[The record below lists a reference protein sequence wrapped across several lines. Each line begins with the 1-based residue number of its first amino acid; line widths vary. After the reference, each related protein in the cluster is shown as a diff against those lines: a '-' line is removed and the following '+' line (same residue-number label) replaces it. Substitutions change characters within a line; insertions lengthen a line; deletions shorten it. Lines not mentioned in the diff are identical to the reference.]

1 MSDSHIQLIGRTA
14 IVNAAMEALARNI
27 PNAYARNHIINGEA
41 AAWLNNNRDKLYM
54 FTPRLRQF
62 LIDVLNEEIE
72 YVTKN
77 GEEAT
82 TVKEMND
89 IIRIL
94 SEQAPA
100 AAAPASKQAPAAA
113 APASKQTPAAAAPA
127 SKQTPATEPPGKQEA
142 TRELTKLIDKL
153 MGNNLAL
160 HAKAKHHL
168 LFLSSEEQ
176 PPEKKRNEAKDLTE
190 IMIKHVNDRA
200 DRADRLRAMYY
211 ISILRGNEGG
221 YRRRTKNSKH
231 RRSKKSR
238 KTKFRRH

>member
-1 MSDSHIQLIGRTA
+1 MSDSHIQLTGRDGK
-14 IVNAAMEALARNI
+14 INAAMDALARNF
-27 PNAYARNHIINGEA
+27 PTAYSRYQITNGEA
-41 AAWLNNNRDKLYM
+41 AAWLNNNRHKLYM
-54 FTPRLRQF
+54 FHRHPRWCDF
-62 LIDVLNEEIE
+62 VIKVLNEEIE
-72 YVTKN
+72 DFGNTGAISLV
-77 GEEAT
+77 
-82 TVKEMND
+82 EMNEV
-89 IIRIL
+89 IKIL

-100 AAAPASKQAPAAA
+100 AAPASEQMPAA
-113 APASKQTPAAAAPA
+113 APASKQTPATA
-127 SKQTPATEPPGKQEA
+127 PATEPPGKQEA

-160 HAKAKHHL
+160 HAKANHHL

-176 PPEKKRNEAKDLTE
+176 PPEKKRNEAKYLTE
-190 IMIKHVNDRA
+190 IMIKHVN

-238 KTKFRRH
+238 KTKSRRH

>member
-1 MSDSHIQLIGRTA
+1 MSDSHVQLIGRHA

-27 PNAYARNHIINGEA
+27 PDAYARNEITNGEA
-41 AAWLNNNRDKLYM
+41 AAWLNNNRDKLYI
-54 FTPRLRQF
+54 FTPRCRQF
-62 LIDVLNEEIE
+62 LIYGLNEEIE
-72 YVTKN
+72 YVNKN
-77 GEEAT
+77 GVDAT
-82 TVKEMND
+82 TVEEMND
-89 IIRIL
+89 IIKIL

-100 AAAPASKQAPAAA
+100 AALVSE
-113 APASKQTPAAAAPA
+113 QTPAAALA

-160 HAKAKHHL
+160 HANAKHHL

-176 PPEKKRNEAKDLTE
+176 PPEKKRKEAKELTE
-190 IMIKHVNDRA
+190 LMKSMINRA
-200 DRADRLRAMYY
+200 NTPDYLKAMYH
-211 ISILRGNEGG
+211 ISNLRGNEGG

>member
-1 MSDSHIQLIGRTA
+1 MSDSHVQLIGRHA

-27 PNAYARNHIINGEA
+27 PDAYARNEITNGEA
-41 AAWLNNNRDKLYM
+41 AAWLNNNRDKLYI
-54 FTPRLRQF
+54 FTPRCRQF
-62 LIDVLNEEIE
+62 LIYGLNEEIE
-72 YVTKN
+72 YVNKN
-77 GEEAT
+77 GVDAT
-82 TVKEMND
+82 TVEEMND
-89 IIRIL
+89 IIKIL

-100 AAAPASKQAPAAA
+100 AALVSE
-113 APASKQTPAAAAPA
+113 QTPAAALA

-160 HAKAKHHL
+160 HANAKHHL

>member
-27 PNAYARNHIINGEA
+27 PNAYKRNHIINGEA

-100 AAAPASKQAPAAA
+100 AALVSE
-113 APASKQTPAAAAPA
+113 QTPAAAAPA

>member
-89 IIRIL
+89 IIKIL
-94 SEQAPA
+94 SEQA
-100 AAAPASKQAPAAA
+100 
-113 APASKQTPAAAAPA
+113 PAAAAPA

>member
-1 MSDSHIQLIGRTA
+1 MSDSHIQLTGRDGK
-14 IVNAAMEALARNI
+14 INAAMQAFARNFTE
-27 PNAYARNHIINGEA
+27 AYSREKITNGEA

-54 FTPRLRQF
+54 FHLHPSWRRKF
-62 LIDVLNEEIE
+62 LIEGLNEEIE
-72 YVTKN
+72 DVGNTGAISLVEINEVIK
-77 GEEAT
+77 
-82 TVKEMND
+82 
-89 IIRIL
+89 IL

-100 AAAPASKQAPAAA
+100 AAPASEQMP
-113 APASKQTPAAAAPA
+113 AAAPA

-142 TRELTKLIDKL
+142 TRELTILIDKL
-153 MGNNLAL
+153 IGNNLAL

-176 PPEKKRNEAKDLTE
+176 PPEKKRNEAKYLTE
-190 IMIKHVNDRA
+190 IMIKHVN

-238 KTKFRRH
+238 KTKSRRH

>member
-1 MSDSHIQLIGRTA
+1 MSDSHVQLIGRDA
-14 IVNAAMEALARNI
+14 IVNAAMAALARNI
-27 PNAYARNHIINGEA
+27 PNAYARYEITNGEA
-41 AAWLNNNRDKLYM
+41 TAWLNNNRNELYM
-54 FTPRLRQF
+54 FTPRWRQF
-62 LIDVLNEEIE
+62 LIAGLNEEIE
-72 YVTKN
+72 YVNKN
-77 GEEAT
+77 GVEAT
-82 TVKEMND
+82 TVKEINE
-89 IIRIL
+89 IIKIL

-100 AAAPASKQAPAAA
+100 AALVSE
-113 APASKQTPAAAAPA
+113 QTPAAAAPA

-176 PPEKKRNEAKDLTE
+176 PPEKKRNEAKYLTE

-238 KTKFRRH
+238 KTKSRRH